1 MRHPVGALEE
11 PWCSSHSRQTRRGK
25 PARYDCTKLNGG
37 DRHTKRASTSY
48 QARVIAGQLRQLAPG
63 AEKFDGGEMERIQ
76 YANPHWE
83 RLERSAQREAR
94 KFDHFYFS
102 ERCTDLLAMRSANST
117 RQNPVPNLVL
127 EQPAGNR
134 DLLPE
139 RCWRPTLLH
148 EQVREDHRAVEIDH
162 RRSSRSR
169 SRSASNCS
177 SV

>member
-1 MRHPVGALEE
+1 MTHPGIALEE
-11 PWCSSHSRQTRRGK
+11 PWRSSHSRQTRRSK
-25 PARYDCTKLNGG
+25 PSRRHTSGLNAG
-37 DRHTKRASTSY
+37 DRHAKRASSRH
-48 QARVIAGQLRQLAPG
+48 QARVIAGQLRQLALG

-76 YANPHWE
+76 CANLHWE

-102 ERCTDLLAMRSANST
+102 ERCTDLLAMRSAKST
-117 RQNPVPNLVL
+117 RPNPVPNLVL
-127 EQPAGNR
+127 EQLAGHR

-139 RCWRPTLLH
+139 RCWRPALLD

-162 RRSSRSR
+162 QRSSRSR

-177 SV
+177 NV